1 MYKLGSDI
9 TALHIPITR
18 QLVCV
23 CVYMCV
29 RVCARPDSLVGLE
42 TFCAV

>member
-23 CVYMCV
+23 CV